1 MSLKILFVITAVVTL
16 IFGVLFVIIPD
27 QVYSWY
33 GVTGDM
39 QLNYMGGLFG
49 AALIAIGLVAWLA
62 RNAAYSDARK
72 AIVLSFFI
80 ADLIGFIIAL
90 VGQLHNIVGSLG
102 WLTVVL
108 YFFFTVSFG
117 YFQFFKAKGTGS

>member
-1 MSLKILFVITAVVTL
+1 MSLKTLFVISAVVSL
-16 IFGVLFVIIPD
+16 VFGVLFVIIPD

-33 GVTGDM
+33 GVNGDL

-62 RNAAYSDARK
+62 RNASDSDARK
-72 AIVLSFFI
+72 AIVLAFFI
-80 ADLIGFIIAL
+80 GDLVGFIIAI
-90 VGQLHNIVGSLG
+90 VAQLNNVVGSLG
-102 WLTVVL
+102 WLTVAL

-117 YFQFFKAKGTGS
+117 YFQFFKAKGSGS